1 MSNLPGPNPE
11 EPKYDG
17 RVSPAK
23 VAGDVAFLQKAAS
36 QIVKMHER
44 DGKLPEGMTESELH
58 EIEVVAQMD
67 VLPAKAAAMG
77 AMTGLIQGEALYVMW
92 SRARNALQLL
102 GMVALMRLADKM
114 DNSRA
119 PGDTRVLL
127 KIVEWAGLP
136 TPQEAPKSDSERLD
150 QMTQADAA
158 KLTDQDLHEKLM
170 AALRKGKA

>member
-1 MSNLPGPNPE
+1 MNLPGPNPDQ
-11 EPKYDG
+11 PSFIPA
-17 RVSPAK
+17 SPAK
-23 VAGDVAFLQKAAS
+23 IAGDVTFLQKAAA
-36 QIVKMHER
+36 QIVAMHAR
-44 DGKLPEGMTESELH
+44 DGRLPEGIDEDQMA
-58 EIEVVAQMD
+58 EIEVVANMD

-77 AMTGLIQGEALYVMW
+77 ALTGLIQGEALYVMW

-136 TPQEAPKSDSERLD
+136 TPQEAPKTDADRLD
-150 QMTQADAA
+150 SMTQADAA
-158 KLTDQDLHEKLM
+158 KLTDKDLHGKLM
-170 AALRKGKA
+170 DALRRKQ

>member
-1 MSNLPGPNPE
+1 MNSPGPNPS
-11 EPKYDG
+11 EPKYEKA
-17 RVSPAK
+17 SPAK
-23 VAGDVAFLQKAAS
+23 IAGDVTFMQKAAS
-36 QIVKMHER
+36 QIMKMHEK
-44 DGKLPEGMTESELH
+44 DGRLPEGMSNDDVAA
-58 EIEVVAQMD
+58 IEVVANMD

-77 AMTGLIQGEALYVMW
+77 AMTGLVHGEALYVMW

-136 TPQEAPKSDSERLD
+136 TPQEAPKTDEDRLN

-158 KLTDQDLHEKLM
+158 KLTDKDLHEKLM
-170 AALRKGKA
+170 GALRKGKA